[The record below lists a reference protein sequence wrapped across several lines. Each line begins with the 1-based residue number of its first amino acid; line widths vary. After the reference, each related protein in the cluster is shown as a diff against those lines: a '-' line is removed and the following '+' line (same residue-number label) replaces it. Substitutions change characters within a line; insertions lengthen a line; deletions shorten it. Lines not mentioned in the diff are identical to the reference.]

1 MYPLGVIPAWQGGGR
16 RPRLPT
22 ASGVARRRARGRRCA
37 DSRAGRAYCE
47 SANVPGYVACVY
59 HDGAQIVAAYGL
71 ANVVT
76 GAPMREGTGFVFG
89 SITKVLTATLVLQQ
103 MERGTIDLAERVIKY
118 LLEYRLT
125 TLGRPKRS
133 ASGIH

>member
-1 MYPLGVIPAWQGGGR
+1 
-16 RPRLPT
+16 
-22 ASGVARRRARGRRCA
+22 
-37 DSRAGRAYCE
+37 
-47 SANVPGYVACVY
+47 
-59 HDGAQIVAAYGL
+59 
-71 ANVVT
+71 
-76 GAPMREGTGFVFG
+76 MREGTGFVFG